1 MFQVQ
6 PLKLELDVIRERRRF
21 DLHYANE
28 AEEKLE
34 NIKCDIR
41 YCRERIEG
49 IRTSLTKTNVE
60 LKHDRIQT
68 SPNPD
73 AMLDG
78 ICRILEIEDELSRLI
93 KEGTEF
99 IGQLD
104 SEQMRKVCILFYIKN
119 AKVYDIAQR
128 LQYTSRRINQL
139 KQEANVQLSEL
150 FANKY

>member
-1 MFQVQ
+1 M
-6 PLKLELDVIRERRRF
+6 
-21 DLHYANE
+21 HYVNE
-28 AEEKLE
+28 AEQKLE

-41 YCRERIEG
+41 YCREKIEG

-78 ICRILEIEDELSRLI
+78 ICRILEIENELTRLI

-119 AKVYDIAQR
+119 AKVYDISQKMQYSRQHIYR
-128 LQYTSRRINQL
+128 LLN
-139 KQEANVQLSEL
+139 EATVKLSEP
-150 FANKY
+150 N

>member
-1 MFQVQ
+1 M
-6 PLKLELDVIRERRRF
+6 
-21 DLHYANE
+21 HYVNE
-28 AEEKLE
+28 AEQKLE

-41 YCRERIEG
+41 YCREKIEG

-78 ICRILEIEDELSRLI
+78 ICRILEIENELTRLI

-104 SEQMRKVCILFYIKN
+104 SEQMRKVCILFYMEN
-119 AKVYDIAQR
+119 MKVSDIAGMMQYSRWHIYR
-128 LQYTSRRINQL
+128 LLN
-139 KQEANVQLSEL
+139 EATVKLSEP
-150 FANKY
+150 N